1 MLPPDGL
8 LECPV
13 CWQSL
18 ATSGSALMCAHGH
31 SFDIAR
37 QGYINLLGGGA
48 RPSTADTAE
57 MVAAREAFLATGHYR
72 PIADAVSAAV
82 GDSLSEAEGWILDAG
97 AGSGYYLAAVLE
109 RYGRLD
115 GLALDISKYAAR
127 RAVRTHERMVSV
139 VADTWARVPVVSGG
153 VAAVMSVFAP
163 RNAAE
168 FARVL
173 RPGGVLVTVIPT
185 RDHLR
190 GLIGPLG
197 LVTVEADKHE
207 RLTAG
212 MRESFDHERERSVEL
227 PLRLSHPEV
236 VDLVRMGPSARHTE
250 LGELRARLA
259 GLPEP
264 AETTLS
270 VTIAVWRRA
279 PA

>member
-13 CWQSL
+13 CSQSL
-18 ATSGSALMCAHGH
+18 APSDSSLICADQH

-37 QGYINLLGGGA
+37 QGYVNLLGGGA

-57 MVAAREAFLATGHYR
+57 MVAAREAFLAIGHYR
-72 PIADAVSAAV
+72 PIADAVAEAV

-109 RYGRLD
+109 RFERLD

-127 RAVRTHERMVSV
+127 RAARMHERIVSV
-139 VADTWARVPVVSGG
+139 VADTWGRVPVVSGA
-153 VAAVMSVFAP
+153 VAAVLSVFAP

-173 RPGGVLVTVIPT
+173 RPGGVLVTVTPT
-185 RDHLR
+185 ARHLQE
-190 GLIGPLG
+190 LVDPLG

-207 RLTAG
+207 RLSAG
-212 MRESFDHERERSVEL
+212 LRGSFDHERERSVQL
-227 PLRLSHPEV
+227 PLRLDRREAL
-236 VDLVRMGPSARHTE
+236 DLVRMGPSAHHVE
-250 LGELRARLA
+250 PFELRERLA
-259 GLPEP
+259 DLPEP
-264 AETTLS
+264 VAATLS
-270 VTIAVWRRA
+270 VTIAVWRLA
-279 PA
+279 PS